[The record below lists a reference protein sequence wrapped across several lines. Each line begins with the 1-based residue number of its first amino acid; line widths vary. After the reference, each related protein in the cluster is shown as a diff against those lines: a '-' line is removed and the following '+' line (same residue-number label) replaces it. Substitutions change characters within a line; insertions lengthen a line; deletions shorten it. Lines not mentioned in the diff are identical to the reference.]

1 MPTAHD
7 RSQRTT
13 EAMDGLKD
21 RCGWC
26 KGSELYIN
34 YHDREWGRPVR
45 DERKMFEFLLL
56 ETFQA
61 GLSWITVLRKRPEFR
76 KAFDQFN
83 YHKILHYNSQK
94 EKELMNNSSIIRNR
108 LKISATIQN
117 ANAFIEIQS
126 KKGSFSNYLWE
137 FVDGSPKINLFKN
150 SADIPSF
157 SPLAVTLSKD
167 LKLKGFKFVGP
178 TVIYAFMQAT
188 GMVNDHVVDCFRYK
202 EVLLKR

>member
-1 MPTAHD
+1 MGAFLYLNFM
-7 RSQRTT
+7 QIQV
-13 EAMDGLKD
+13 K
-21 RCGWC
+21 CGWC
-26 KGSELYIN
+26 KGNDLYEK
-34 YHDREWGRPVR
+34 YHDTEWGVPVF
-45 DERKMFEFLLL
+45 EEQTLFEFLTL

-76 KAFDQFN
+76 KAFDQFD

-94 EKELMNNSSIIRNR
+94 EKELMNNSGIIRNR

-126 KKGSFSNYLWE
+126 KQGSFSNYLWK
-137 FVDGSPKINLFKN
+137 FVDGTPKINLFKN
-150 SADIPSF
+150 PADIPST
-157 SPLAVTLSKD
+157 STLAVTLSKD
-167 LKLKGFKFVGP
+167 LKQKGFKFVGP

-188 GMVNDHVVDCFRYK
+188 GMVNDHLVDCFRYK

>member
-1 MPTAHD
+1 MQT
-7 RSQRTT
+7 QV
-13 EAMDGLKD
+13 K
-21 RCGWC
+21 CGWC
-26 KGSELYIN
+26 KGDDLYEK
-34 YHDREWGRPVR
+34 YHDTEWGVPVF
-45 DERKMFEFLLL
+45 EEQTLFEFLTL

-76 KAFDQFN
+76 KAFDQFD

-94 EKELMNNSSIIRNR
+94 EKELMNNSGIIRNR

-126 KKGSFSNYLWE
+126 KQGSFSNYLWK
-137 FVDGSPKINLFKN
+137 FVDGTPKINLFKN
-150 SADIPSF
+150 PADIPPT
-157 SPLAVTLSKD
+157 SPLAVTLTKD
-167 LKLKGFKFVGP
+167 LKQKGFKFVGP

-188 GMVNDHVVDCFRYK
+188 GMVNDHLVDCFRYK

>member
-1 MPTAHD
+1 MQNQYKC
-7 RSQRTT
+7 S
-13 EAMDGLKD
+13 
-21 RCGWC
+21 WC
-26 KGSELYIN
+26 KGDNLYEK
-34 YHDREWGRPVR
+34 YHDTEWGVPVF
-45 DERKMFEFLLL
+45 DDQALFEFLTL

-94 EKELMNNSSIIRNR
+94 EKELMNNRGIIRNR

-137 FVDGSPKINLFKN
+137 FVNGSPKINLFKN

>member
-1 MPTAHD
+1 MQT
-7 RSQRTT
+7 QRKC
-13 EAMDGLKD
+13 D
-21 RCGWC
+21 WC
-26 KGSELYIN
+26 KGDNLYEK
-34 YHDREWGRPVR
+34 YHDTEWGVPVF
-45 DERKMFEFLLL
+45 DDQALFEFLTL

>member
-1 MPTAHD
+1 
-7 RSQRTT
+7 
-13 EAMDGLKD
+13 MDTDNKTRCKWCLKD
-21 RCGWC
+21 Q
-26 KGSELYIN
+26 LYIK
-34 YHDREWGRPVR
+34 YHDEEWGVPIYN
-45 DERKMFEFLLL
+45 DEKIFEILLL

-137 FVDGSPKINLFKN
+137 FVNGSPKINLFKN

-167 LKLKGFKFVGP
+167 LKLKGLR
-178 TVIYAFMQAT
+178 
-188 GMVNDHVVDCFRYK
+188 N
-202 EVLLKR
+202 

>member
-1 MPTAHD
+1 MQNQYKC
-7 RSQRTT
+7 S
-13 EAMDGLKD
+13 
-21 RCGWC
+21 WC
-26 KGSELYIN
+26 KGDNLYEK
-34 YHDREWGRPVR
+34 YHDTEWGVPVF
-45 DERKMFEFLLL
+45 DDQALFEFLTL

-83 YHKILHYNSQK
+83 YHKILLYNSQK

-137 FVDGSPKINLFKN
+137 FVNGSPKINLFKN

>member
-1 MPTAHD
+1 MQNQYKC
-7 RSQRTT
+7 S
-13 EAMDGLKD
+13 
-21 RCGWC
+21 WC
-26 KGSELYIN
+26 KGSDLYEK
-34 YHDREWGRPVR
+34 YHDTEWGVPVF
-45 DERKMFEFLLL
+45 DDQALFEFLTL

-137 FVDGSPKINLFKN
+137 FVNGSPKINLFKN